1 MGYYDFELTDGV
13 KVIEGE
19 YTGFYG
25 VITAIDG
32 DNCTVERTDLNG
44 ELHKITVSSKLLALN

>member
-1 MGYYDFELTDGV
+1 MGYYDFEITDGV
-13 KVIEGE
+13 KVIDGE
-19 YTGFYG
+19 LTGFYG

-44 ELHKITVSSKLLALN
+44 ELISHTVSAKQLALN